1 MKTVFPLFYLSALS
15 ALSVQAAVDVASFPV
30 VTLEGWGVLKL
41 PVPPGYEASCFK
53 GENEFVFSL
62 ARPKQSPELEIYN
75 GFTPPQTE
83 ETGEATYAE
92 IAGKRRKGYAVTQE
106 DGQVVYEFLLSE
118 KSAGASYAVTLH
130 SCPDT
135 EQLMAALGAMR
146 FEKTAKGGDK
156 ERASEMA
163 NAAEESSS
171 SAETRTFRAKGSF
184 SLVVPAG
191 LRVVESRDGDAY
203 LFHFLTPKGERALCI
218 YCGYAPAV
226 QTGGEVCRA
235 MIAGKEVEGN
245 CLSAASE
252 PSVAVLPTAP
262 GVAPLKGEE
271 YVLPGGAEGA
281 LYHIT
286 VYETPYRAQVL
297 SMVGGMQMSGGS
309 PLPESA
315 REQSARL
322 RQSAEVCVRHANMIL
337 SRVKDHATAEAAVA
351 ELRPLADTMQANDRA
366 AAALQKRYGRAL
378 HAYLHAPDKP
388 DSELSPTTK
397 SAKDEPEN
405 EIQRVHEADCY
416 GSAALENL
424 LMRFMGI
431 END

>member
-1 MKTVFPLFYLSALS
+1 MLS
-15 ALSVQAAVDVASFPV
+15 ALSVQAAADVSAFPV

-53 GENEFVFSL
+53 RENEFVFSL
-62 ARPKQSPELEIYN
+62 ARPKQAPELEIYN
-75 GFTPPQTE
+75 GFSPPQTE
-83 ETGEATYAE
+83 EKGEATYAE

-118 KSAGASYAVTLH
+118 KTAGASYLVTLH
-130 SCPDT
+130 SCPET
-135 EQLMAALGAMR
+135 KALMAALEAMR
-146 FEKTAKGGDK
+146 FEETA
-156 ERASEMA
+156 R
-163 NAAEESSS
+163 AAEKDSASDSTEAAVS
-171 SAETRTFRAKGSF
+171 SAVEPRTFRAKGSF
-184 SLVVPAG
+184 SLMVPAD

-235 MIAGKEVEGN
+235 TIAGKEVEGSSLSGN
-245 CLSAASE
+245 LEPSAAMLSAA
-252 PSVAVLPTAP
+252 PGKAP
-262 GVAPLKGEE
+262 AKGEE

-281 LYHIT
+281 LYHII
-286 VYETPYRAQVL
+286 VYETSYRTRVL
-297 SMVGGMQMSGGS
+297 SMVGGMQMSGSS

-315 REQSARL
+315 REQSAQL
-322 RQSAEVCVRHANMIL
+322 RQSAETCVRNANIIL
-337 SRVKDHATAEAAVA
+337 SKVKDRATADAAVA
-351 ELRPLADTMQANDRA
+351 ELQPLADTMQANDRA

-424 LMRFMGI
+424 LLRFMGI